1 MDVEEKGT
9 PPTIYRTKQGRILTT
24 KIHTVVD
31 ALGNPLRIL
40 LTHRNVNDI
49 VSAATLIKEGLS
61 ADKLLADRA

>member
-9 PPTIYRTKQGRILTT
+9 PPTIYRTKQGRI
-24 KIHTVVD
+24 IHTVVD